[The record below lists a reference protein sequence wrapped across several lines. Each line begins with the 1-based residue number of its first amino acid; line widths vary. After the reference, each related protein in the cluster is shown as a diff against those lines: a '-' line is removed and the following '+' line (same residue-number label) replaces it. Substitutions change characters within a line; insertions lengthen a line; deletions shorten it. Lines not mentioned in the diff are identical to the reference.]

1 MTRDTR
7 TADAMLSDRPNA
19 PDADLAYAVQE
30 LVRKEIHSEADRS
43 AAPDDAFWQEF
54 RESGSE
60 LWLQVDDVEEVGGV
74 WVDPFSGLLTSIS
87 AVQREWAEGVYEELL
102 SEAEEVLRDVPRAVR
117 GRETALVMIAR
128 HALRLVER
136 FGVPV
141 SVPLH
146 PGLLCDETVAFSY
159 AARLSEISPEFL
171 IVNIPLTATG
181 IMATGK
187 LRARGVRVNVTGA
200 CSARQSY
207 AATVL
212 ANPSFVTFSAE
223 SPGRYVSENKW
234 GDGSR
239 VGEKAALASQEE
251 ISAFTLA
258 LPQTKTR
265 QVVADIRDPRQ
276 LADLAGVDMLVLSPP
291 LIRAARQQLSGSWKN
306 RRDAEY
312 ADDPPAA
319 AERAGVTLETLWKIG
334 PPERKFVEQMILHA
348 PSTSE
353 ELIEQARAHGVGDL
367 FPQFSADQQAELR
380 EQGTVP
386 RHEHWANQ
394 IEQGQL
400 AIDSLLTQA
409 AAEQAAAAHGELDK
423 RILAR

>member
-1 MTRDTR
+1 
-7 TADAMLSDRPNA
+7 MLSERPIA

-43 AAPDDAFWQEF
+43 AVPDDASWQEL

-60 LWLQVDDVEEVGGV
+60 LWLEVDDVEEVGGV
-74 WVDPFSGLLTSIS
+74 CVDPFSGLLTSIS
-87 AVQREWAEGVYEELL
+87 AVRREWAEGVYEELL

-117 GRETALVMIAR
+117 GLEMPFAMIAR
-128 HALRLVER
+128 HALRLVEK
-136 FGVPV
+136 FGVHV

-146 PGLLCDETVAFSY
+146 PGLLCNETAAFSY
-159 AARLSEISPEFL
+159 ASRLYEISPEFL
-171 IVNIPLTATG
+171 IVNIPLTPTG
-181 IMATGK
+181 IMATRK

-212 ANPSFVTFSAE
+212 ANPSFVTFSAK

-251 ISAFTLA
+251 IAAFTLA

-265 QVVADIRDPRQ
+265 QVVADIRDPCQ
-276 LADLAGVDMLVLSPP
+276 LADLAGVDILVLSPP
-291 LIRAARQQLSGSWKN
+291 QIRAARQQLSGNWRN

-312 ADDPPAA
+312 AGDPPAG
-319 AERAGVTLETLWKIG
+319 AERAGAALEKLWKIG

-353 ELIEQARAHGVGDL
+353 ELIEQAHGHGVGDL

-380 EQGTVP
+380 EQGSVP
-386 RHEHWANQ
+386 RHERWANQ

-400 AIDSLLTQA
+400 AIDSLLSQA
-409 AAEQAAAAHGELDK
+409 AAEQAVAAHGELDK
-423 RILAR
+423 RILPR